1 MSSTFKLAKKKYSQ
15 NDLRRLMQDQKKPEA
30 NVRIQSPLAKY
41 CGNELTCILC
51 KKVVK
56 NSEAVWKV
64 HVNAKQH
71 TANVAVAKQLKE
83 KIHLG
88 PKSAPPSNKR
98 PHESIPV
105 FEETVPTKK
114 IKSIL
119 KGSNAALSLLKVTD
133 NLIPADFFDA
143 KTTKSNNKPAAIA
156 NGSPA
161 IVEENIEDDKL
172 PEGFFD
178 DPKKDAKARNQEY
191 KDANEEE
198 WEKFQK
204 EIKLETT
211 TSAAIID
218 EEQEE
223 ATAEREID
231 EIDEQIRN
239 WSR

>member
-1 MSSTFKLAKKKYSQ
+1 M
-15 NDLRRLMQDQKKPEA
+15 DQKKSGKE
-30 NVRIQSPLAKY
+30 VRIQSPLAKY
-41 CGNELTCILC
+41 SGNELSCILC
-51 KKVVK
+51 KTTVK

-64 HVNAKQH
+64 HINAKQH
-71 TANVAVAKQLKE
+71 TANVVLAKQLKE
-83 KIHLG
+83 KINLG
-88 PKSAPPSNKR
+88 PKPTPIINKR
-98 PHESIPV
+98 PHESITV
-105 FEETVPTKK
+105 FEENVPAKK

-119 KGSNAALSLLKVTD
+119 KGSTAAPMVVDK
-133 NLIPADFFDA
+133 IPDDFFDTQINIKGNTIS
-143 KTTKSNNKPAAIA
+143 KTILIDAPT
-156 NGSPA
+156 
-161 IVEENIEDDKL
+161 NIEEETNEDEKL

-204 EIKLETT
+204 EIKLEST
-211 TSAAIID
+211 TSAAIIN